1 MFSIKISQALCL
13 LGIAFIAIA
22 EAQQIAPPPPGYVT
36 PSGNWPPVIGEM
48 TYNLNTVTGRAAYE
62 AYRQRQF
69 LNNQAF
75 LNAQFFRPNFLLNQE
90 YFDNLDAYFEKL
102 EPFYLGKENDAV
114 WEKTRIY
121 IKERRLQR
129 KFLGEIEAENGDLL
143 GQDNDGDGIPEP
155 VYKAGYWSNG
165 VYHKSHYAALP
176 EFDPLLNPLPKPQG
190 PLVAENG
197 DVRGKD
203 NDGDGRIETIFVKR
217 QKKGSYYKATPEK
230 KYPEEP
236 EARLNGPP
244 IADNDDRR
252 GEDNDGDG
260 ELEMWFVEAH
270 EIPSHYRAEKI
281 K

>member
-1 MFSIKISQALCL
+1 MFFIKITQALCL
-13 LGIAFIAIA
+13 LGIALIAIA
-22 EAQQIAPPPPGYVT
+22 EAQQIAPPPPGIVT
-36 PSGNWPPVIGEM
+36 PSGNWPPRLGEPA
-48 TYNLNTVTGRAAYE
+48 YDLNTQYGRERFRAYQ
-62 AYRQRQF
+62 QRIF
-69 LNNQAF
+69 LDNQAVV
-75 LNAQFFRPNFLLNQE
+75 NAQLFRPDIILNQE
-90 YFDNLDAYFEKL
+90 YFNTLDKYFPTL
-102 EPFYLGKENDAV
+102 EALYLGKENDEA
-114 WEKTRIY
+114 WEKSRIY
-121 IKERRLQR
+121 IRQCRFKRH
-129 KFLGEIEAENGDLL
+129 FLGHIQAQNGDWL
-143 GQDNDGDGIPEP
+143 GQDKDGDGIPEP
-155 VYKAGYWSNG
+155 VYKAGHWNGG
-165 VYHKSHYAALP
+165 VYHKSHDAALP
-176 EFDPLLNPLPKPQG
+176 EFDPLLKPLPKPQG

-217 QKKGSYYKATPEK
+217 HKRGSYYKATPEK

-236 EARLNGPP
+236 EAGLNGPP